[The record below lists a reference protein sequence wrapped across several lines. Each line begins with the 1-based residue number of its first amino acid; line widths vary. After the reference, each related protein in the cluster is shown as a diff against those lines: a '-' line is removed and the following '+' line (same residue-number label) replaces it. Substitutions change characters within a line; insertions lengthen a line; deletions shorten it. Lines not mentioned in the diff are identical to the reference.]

1 MATRE
6 KPRHLVL
13 FRGQSSASRSADV
26 GQSGPRAALGLGVA
40 AADGAP
46 SRDSGE
52 RGEANGGGSEALLQV
67 GELAKATGKTVR
79 AIHLYEELGLLR
91 AHERSKGRYRLFTEE
106 ALVRVRWI
114 TKLQSLGLSLSEIQ
128 GLVKEQEES
137 GSAQFAA
144 SRLGDVYRAKL
155 QETRTKI
162 AELRALEAEL
172 EESLTFLTTCHTAC
186 EPEVPVH
193 SCPTCQRNPE
203 RPNAPDLVV
212 GVHVPKQK
220 QQ

>member
-1 MATRE
+1 MASPE
-6 KPRHLVL
+6 KPRHLHL
-13 FRGQSSASRSADV
+13 YKGESQRSERELDIASSAMAA
-26 GQSGPRAALGLGVA
+26 GPTLAGLAGN
-40 AADGAP
+40 
-46 SRDSGE
+46 GE
-52 RGEANGGGSEALLQV
+52 ELIQV
-67 GELAKATGKTVR
+67 GELAKASGKTVR

-128 GLVKEQEES
+128 ALVKEQEAS

-144 SRLGDVYRAKL
+144 TRLGAVYEAKL
-155 QETRTKI
+155 RETRTKI

-172 EESLTFLTTCHTAC
+172 EDSLAFLKTCHTAC
-186 EPEVPVH
+186 EPEAPVH

-203 RPNAPDLVV
+203 RANAPDLVA
-212 GVHVPKQK
+212 GVHLVQPK
-220 QQ
+220 